1 MKILVPID
9 GSEYSIKALKY
20 AISLIRGIGYASEIA
35 KNGTNEIILVN
46 VLPHFHMPLGFEK
59 TMKSLKTD
67 KPISV
72 TEYISEMNEMI
83 KQEWIDRLGDL
94 KKQYEDDKIHLRT
107 ELLMGSHSSRTIAAS
122 ITKFASEEKVDMI
135 VIGNVG
141 LGGISKIKSLGSVSR
156 NVAEISSCPV
166 LIVH

>member
-1 MKILVPID
+1 MKILVPTD

-20 AISLIRGIGYASEIA
+20 AINLIQRIGHGSKTVEEE
-35 KNGTNEIILVN
+35 TNEIILVN

-59 TMKSLKTD
+59 TMKSIKTD

-72 TEYISEMNEMI
+72 TEYISEMNEMM
-83 KQEWIDRLGDL
+83 KQEWIDKLAEL
-94 KKQYEDDKIHLRT
+94 KKQYEDKDTRIRT
-107 ELLMGSHSSRTIAAS
+107 ELLIGSHSSRTVAAN
-122 ITKFASEEKVDMI
+122 IIKFASEEKVDI
-135 VIGNVG
+135 IIIGNVG

-156 NVAEISSCPV
+156 NIAEISNCPV